1 VRRHLTRTSA
11 KLALALIAIASLI
24 SSCGGSQP
32 AANPSPTSSCKNA
45 SAPHHAYIVVEHLSG
60 STVQTCVGFSTS
72 TIDGKSLMDQSGIEY
87 QAQTFSFGSAVC
99 QVDSEPAQFTQC
111 FPQNMPYWALFI
123 ESNGTWT
130 TAQNG
135 YTQAVLN
142 DKDALGWH
150 YVQSADPSPAPPP
163 PANE

>member
-1 VRRHLTRTSA
+1 MRRHLTRTSA

-123 ESNGTWT
+123 ESHGTWT